1 MHLRIVTK
9 FQEDEMKTVCF
20 RGYTPLILDLFGHVK
35 GHNSAA
41 PMAIKLVIDIG

>member
-1 MHLRIVTK
+1 
-9 FQEDEMKTVCF
+9 MKTVCF
-20 RGYTPLILDLFGHVK
+20 RGYTPLILDLFGHLK